1 MKLSACIEPESPPSQ
16 HIRSC
21 LSTLSSLLIS
31 CVNVRWKAVTSELSY
46 PRCQQKAI
54 FNCPG
59 PYISELNLPNL
70 SQSIHNLT
78 TDFVGDVQLD
88 HAHVRRAKHGV
99 LVVNHGEV
107 EFLTSLINAYQSL
120 KGSLPSLEASV
131 IASLTKSTNVC
142 LVGGER
148 QSLCPQASSVTCDLT
163 ARS

>member
-88 HAHVRRAKHGV
+88 HAHVRRAEHGV

-107 EFLTSLINAYQSL
+107 EFLTVLLMRINL
-120 KGSLPSLEASV
+120 LRV
-131 IASLTKSTNVC
+131 SLTKSTNVC

-148 QSLCPQASSVTCDLT
+148 ESFSSQAGSVTCDLT
-163 ARS
+163 ARP

>member
-59 PYISELNLPNL
+59 PYISELNLANL

-78 TDFVGDVQLD
+78 TDFVGDVKLD

-99 LVVNHGEV
+99 LVVNHGEEDSQRV
-107 EFLTSLINAYQSL
+107 LLRRFNLSRDRCQALKHLLSPGRRNPQTS
-120 KGSLPSLEASV
+120 
-131 IASLTKSTNVC
+131 
-142 LVGGER
+142 
-148 QSLCPQASSVTCDLT
+148 ASSAANARACARKRASSRVTVT
-163 ARS
+163 A